1 MSGEPFDHSSDG
13 RERCGIL
20 RVHARVL
27 DDIDCEAAPNSNIHM
42 RFICEREQNVHKEQ
56 QKSQN
61 FIWSKLERLLEYFGF
76 TNTSSPDPKPEKHAN
91 ASEDYIDE
99 VKKLKISSK
108 EKEELKNIKIDHDNS
123 SEEQQAVESAL
134 KILNKVNKPGESV
147 VSTIPDAEEEETS
160 RPGSQEDRPNSSTEL
175 LSGPTTSSI
184 QAKGTSAEATSQP
197 EATEAGRTTIVE
209 VGTVTAEASAS
220 VVEETTVT
228 TEASTVTT
236 EPVSAETTTTER
248 AEASTVNIP
257 QEIPRAWA
265 APLKEISEADE
276 GSGTEVERTEIEAH
290 DESSN
295 IPREIDPEK
304 LEKVIS
310 TMEKMIENLE
320 KLQVVEPKK
329 EETKKEEKKEK
340 EAEIKEKEKIKQ
352 VKKDGG
358 KEKEGLKK
366 KGKAKESLVRINE
379 KVKEDAETVTAM
391 EGDFD
396 EATNKN
402 LPSTDIKPPEEEC
415 DEEASGE
422 IARTLT
428 SNEEV
433 MRNAIDTE
441 DVDDLTEK
449 EAHIQDFLT
458 TLRTF
463 LSRAE
468 HSDLRKLLDE
478 HPEKT
483 LLEKMKLAIKAANE
497 REFER
502 MKELELMKKHG
513 VDISHDIWNV
523 SLEEHLTV
531 FGVSKI

>member
-99 VKKLKISSK
+99 VKHLKISSK

-160 RPGSQEDRPNSSTEL
+160 RPGSQEDRPNSSNEL
-175 LSGPTTSSI
+175 LSGTNLKHLPCPTTSSI

-197 EATEAGRTTIVE
+197 DATEAARTTIVE
-209 VGTVTAEASAS
+209 VGTITAEASAS

-236 EPVSAETTTTER
+236 EPVGAETTITER
-248 AEASTVNIP
+248 AEASTVKIP
-257 QEIPRAWA
+257 QEIPRARA

-276 GSGTEVERTEIEAH
+276 GSGAEVERTEIEAH

-329 EETKKEEKKEK
+329 EETRKEEKEEKKEEK
-340 EAEIKEKEKIKQ
+340 EGKEKIKQ
-352 VKKDGG
+352 VKKDGD
-358 KEKEGLKK
+358 KKKEGLKK

-379 KVKEDAETVTAM
+379 KKVKEDAETVTAM

-396 EATNKN
+396 EETNKN

-422 IARTLT
+422 IAKILT
-428 SNEEV
+428 PNEEV
-433 MRNAIDTE
+433 IRNAIDTE
-441 DVDDLTEK
+441 DVDDLSQKPKIPAEK
-449 EAHIQDFLT
+449 EAHIQDFLA

-513 VDISHDIWNV
+513 VDISH
-523 SLEEHLTV
+523 
-531 FGVSKI
+531 